1 MLGAIVY
8 NTHMRSVFAFIFSLF
23 VSIAVS
29 FGVDALEQPDISITM
44 SPASSRLQLEPGK
57 TYESRMIIIN
67 DGKQAY
73 DFLVYTAPYSMNT
86 ETYDKPDF
94 LTQKPRSDL
103 YKWITLAQKK
113 YYIESGKS
121 VSVPYKI
128 TVPKNTSPGGHY
140 GVIFAE
146 IQPTKQEEEAMAAAN
161 QVNRKKRVGTI
172 FYSTVNGA
180 ITRKGE
186 FGRTIIPFWQYDAP
200 LKVAQQ
206 VVSAGNSDFDARYQV
221 AISDVFGTP
230 KYKEEKV
237 FIVLPDTTRRLELV
251 WDKSVWYGLYKVQT
265 TASFLGK
272 TKTQDHYVLL
282 VPIWMI
288 FAVVVLL
295 LGGVYAGYRRYRK

>member
-8 NTHMRSVFAFIFSLF
+8 NTHMRWLFAFIVSLLTS
-23 VSIAVS
+23 VIISY
-29 FGVDALEQPDISITM
+29 GVDALEQPDISITM

-57 TYESRMIIIN
+57 TYESRMTIIN

-103 YKWITLAQKK
+103 YKWITLGQKK
-113 YYIESGKS
+113 YHIESGKS

-128 TVPKNTSPGGHY
+128 TVPKNMSPGGHY

-146 IQPTKQEEEAMAAAN
+146 IQPTKEEEEAMAAAN

-172 FYSTVNGA
+172 FYSTVSGA
-180 ITRKGE
+180 ITRQGN

-206 VVSAGNSDFDARYQV
+206 VVSTGNSDFDARYQV
-221 AISDVFGTP
+221 AISDIFGTP

-237 FIVLPDTTRRLELV
+237 FIVLPDTTRRLELS

-265 TASFLGK
+265 KVSFLNK
-272 TKTQDHYVLL
+272 TKTQEHYVLL
-282 VPIWMI
+282 IPIWMV
-288 FAVVVLL
+288 FVAVVLL
-295 LGGVYAGYRRYRK
+295 LGGVYAVYRRYRK